1 MNMKTKHI
9 LFLRCV
15 LLASLLCLMGA
26 CSDDDNK
33 EPRVIPKMSLTVSE
47 IADNMARITSEQTA
61 GTTYGAK
68 VLNYYPVADIP
79 FDYNIE
85 VKLVKFV
92 EEKGTPVTLP
102 YDYKIEKGL
111 KPGVNYISAI
121 IAYNEKGR
129 AVCSAFQTWKAD
141 GTEGTWSD
149 GGGAGTLDESD
160 WSKK

>member
-1 MNMKTKHI
+1 MKPKCI
-9 LFLRCV
+9 YFRSALFAL
-15 LLASLLCLMGA
+15 LLCLAA
-26 CSDDDNK
+26 CSDNDEK
-33 EPRVIPKMSLTVSE
+33 EPRVIPTMTINVTE
-47 IADNMARITSEQTA
+47 VADNMARITSEQKT

-68 VLNYYPVADIP
+68 VLNYYPVSDIT

-92 EEKGTPVTLP
+92 EEKGTPVSLP
-102 YDYKIEKGL
+102 YDFKIEKGL

-149 GGGAGTLDESD
+149 GGGAGELDESD

>member
-1 MNMKTKHI
+1 MITKKNI
-9 LFLRCV
+9 YLCWALAFGLMGV
-15 LLASLLCLMGA
+15 LAS
-26 CSDDDNK
+26 CSNDDEK
-33 EPRVIPKMSLTVSE
+33 TPRVIPTMTLNVSE
-47 IADNMARITSEQTA
+47 VADNMARITSEQKT

-92 EEKGTPVTLP
+92 EEKGVPATLP

-121 IAYNEKGR
+121 IAYNEQGR

-149 GGGAGTLDESD
+149 GGSAGNLEESD
-160 WSKK
+160 WTKK